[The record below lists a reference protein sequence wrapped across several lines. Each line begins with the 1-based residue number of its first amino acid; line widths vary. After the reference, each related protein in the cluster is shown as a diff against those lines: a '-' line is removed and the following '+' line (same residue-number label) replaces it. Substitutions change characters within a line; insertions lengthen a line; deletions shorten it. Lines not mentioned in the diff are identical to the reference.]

1 MAINFVPIL
10 VAGGV
15 FAYASHKS
23 KNRRRRHR
31 SKTKHEVKEQEA
43 LPPAEEKPD
52 NGYGEVYD
60 AREVD
65 VIEAKAGDNFTLNLG
80 SNPSTGYGWNLVAS
94 PPDNSIEHIGV
105 EHIQDPEDVGV
116 PGAGGTDMFKFKAA
130 KAGTGS
136 LVFHH
141 QAPWLKGK
149 EPPAEI
155 VEVETKIS

>member
-65 VIEAKAGDNFTLNLG
+65 VIEAKAGDNFTLTVP
-80 SNPSTGYGWNLVAS
+80 SNGSTGYSWELMAS
-94 PPDNSIEHIGV
+94 PPDNSV
-105 EHIQDPEDVGV
+105 EALGRDYVQDPHPEGMVGV
-116 PGAGGTDMFKFKAA
+116 GGTAMYKFRAA

-136 LVFHH
+136 LVFHL